1 MLGLIL
7 ILKRLSRLFNM
18 PFVITKPITE
28 QQSEY
33 IALINDL
40 AGQKI
45 TVKYPIYKQL
55 NVSRTTDVTTM
66 NTWIDSIRELAQTA
80 KIAIKAA
87 PTIVEIR
94 AAKVAFEIAIETL

>member
-1 MLGLIL
+1 
-7 ILKRLSRLFNM
+7 M
-18 PFVITKPITE
+18 PFVITKPVETH
-28 QQSEY
+28 QAEY
-33 IALINDL
+33 INLINDL
-40 AGQKI
+40 ASQKI
-45 TVKYPIYKQL
+45 TSKYTIYKQL

>member
-1 MLGLIL
+1 
-7 ILKRLSRLFNM
+7 M
-18 PFVITKPITE
+18 PFVITKPVETH
-28 QQSEY
+28 QAEY
-33 IALINDL
+33 IYLINDL
-40 AGQKI
+40 ASQKI
-45 TVKYPIYKQL
+45 TSKYPIYKQL

>member
-1 MLGLIL
+1 
-7 ILKRLSRLFNM
+7 M
-18 PFVITKPITE
+18 PFVITKPVETH
-28 QQSEY
+28 QAEY
-33 IALINDL
+33 INLINDL
-40 AGQKI
+40 ASQKI
-45 TVKYPIYKQL
+45 TSKYPIYKQL